1 MTPVRV
7 AMWSGPRNISTA
19 LMRAWEN
26 REDTVVED
34 EPLYGYYLHRTG
46 IPHPGAQRVIDSQ
59 GIDWRA
65 IVSRLTGPAPGGQ
78 RVYYQKH
85 MTHHLLA
92 ELGTD
97 WLRRLCNCFL
107 IREPALVADS
117 YARTRP
123 DLTADDL
130 GFRQQ
135 AEIFKTVQEL
145 TGEAPLVIDADDLLR
160 DPTGVL
166 GRLCSALGIPFSERM
181 LSWPAGPRAS
191 DGVWAEYWYA
201 SVERSTGFGPARSA
215 PRELPPGVAAV
226 AESCRPFYA
235 LLYPHRL
242 LPPAG

>member
-26 REDTVVED
+26 RDDTVVED

-46 IPHPGAQRVIDSQ
+46 IPHPGADRVIASQ

-65 IVSRLTGPAPGGQ
+65 TLSRLTGPVPGGH

-97 WLRRLCNCFL
+97 WLRHLRNCFL
-107 IREPALVADS
+107 IRDPALVAGS
-117 YARTRP
+117 YARTRAE
-123 DLTADDL
+123 LTPDDL

-135 AEIFKTVQEL
+135 AEIFQVVREM
-145 TGEAPLVIDADDLLR
+145 TGNEPLVVDADDLLG
-160 DPTGVL
+160 DPKGVL
-166 GRLCSALGIPFSERM
+166 GRLCCALDIPFSERM
-181 LSWPAGPRAS
+181 LSWPSGPRNS
-191 DGVWAEYWYA
+191 DGIWAEYWYA
-201 SVERSTGFGPARSA
+201 SVERSTGFGTARSA
-215 PRELPPGVAAV
+215 PSELPPRVVAV
-226 AESCRPFYA
+226 AEACRPYYK
-235 LLYPHRL
+235 LLHPHRL
-242 LPPAG
+242 LP